1 MREGFCFWVEFSF
14 EIDIRGRII
23 SVRIQFRINV
33 INMFDR
39 MLSRSVLWK
48 RGSFQ
53 LVNSFQFFLYL
64 SLCQ

>member
-1 MREGFCFWVEFSF
+1 MRGGFCFWVEFSF

-39 MLSRSVLWK
+39 MLSRSVFMEA
-48 RGSFQ
+48 RVISIG
-53 LVNSFQFFLYL
+53 
-64 SLCQ
+64 